1 MIRVV
6 IDTNILISSLL
17 ASAGNEALAIV
28 AIRNRV
34 IVPCFS
40 QPILAEYTDVL
51 TRRKFRFKPDDIA
64 SLLAVFNDYG
74 LMFQEKVNLV
84 VSPDPTDTKFLHC
97 AFACNATYL
106 VTGNKRHFPA
116 ALYGVARVVSA
127 GELLDE
133 PTRDLPFLP

>member
-40 QPILAEYTDVL
+40 QPI
-51 TRRKFRFKPDDIA
+51 
-64 SLLAVFNDYG
+64 
-74 LMFQEKVNLV
+74 
-84 VSPDPTDTKFLHC
+84 
-97 AFACNATYL
+97 
-106 VTGNKRHFPA
+106 
-116 ALYGVARVVSA
+116 
-127 GELLDE
+127 
-133 PTRDLPFLP
+133 